1 MGKRSLIILVGL
13 IVVSIFLVY
22 KFVDGKKSAEDQATS
37 SSSKTA
43 QQLYKRAIDY
53 KKNYE
58 KLKAKEVYQEILS
71 DYSDFENIESAQKE
85 LEDLNIEIITSSVET
100 SQTVI
105 HDVQSGDTLGK
116 LAKKYN
122 TTIELIKIRNDL
134 KSNVIRIGQRI
145 SIWTGSFNI
154 FVDKS
159 QNIFMLRNNDEIV
172 KTYTVSTGK
181 DVGVTPIGEFV
192 IVNKL
197 INPVWFN
204 KGVVVPPESPA
215 NVLGSRWM
223 GFDLSGYGIHGT
235 IYPETIGSH
244 ETAGCVRMHNEDV
257 EEVYSMVPRGIKV
270 VIVD

>member
-1 MGKRSLIILVGL
+1 MNKKVLIFVVGL
-13 IVVSIFLVY
+13 IITIFFMAISTKSKESIL
-22 KFVDGKKSAEDQATS
+22 KQQEDISAETP
-37 SSSKTA
+37 

-58 KLKAKEVYQEILS
+58 KLKAKEIYQKILS
-71 DYSDFENIESAQKE
+71 DYSDFENIESVQKE

-100 SQTVI
+100 PQTVI

-116 LAKKYN
+116 LAKKYG
-122 TTIELIKIRNDL
+122 TTIELIKMRNDL
-134 KSNVIRIGQRI
+134 KSNVIRIGQRL

-159 QNIFMLRNNDEIV
+159 QNIFMLRNNDEII

-181 DVGVTPIGEFV
+181 DVSVTPIGEFI

-204 KGVVVPPESPA
+204 KGVVLPPESPA

-244 ETAGCVRMHNEDV
+244 ETAGCVRMYNEDV
-257 EEVYSMVPRGIKV
+257 EEIFSMVPRGIKV
-270 VIVD
+270 VIVE

>member
-1 MGKRSLIILVGL
+1 MNKKVLIFVVGL
-13 IVVSIFLVY
+13 IITIFFMAISTKSKESIL
-22 KFVDGKKSAEDQATS
+22 KQQEDISAETP
-37 SSSKTA
+37 
-43 QQLYKRAIDY
+43 QQLYKRAIGH

-58 KLKAKEVYQEILS
+58 KLKAKEIYQKILS
-71 DYSDFENIESAQKE
+71 DYSDFENIELVQKE

-100 SQTVI
+100 PQTVI

-116 LAKKYN
+116 LAKKYG
-122 TTIELIKIRNDL
+122 TTIELIKMRNDL
-134 KSNVIRIGQRI
+134 KSNVIRIGQRL

-159 QNIFMLRNNDEIV
+159 QNIFMLRNNDEII

-181 DVGVTPIGEFV
+181 DVSVTPIGEFI

-204 KGVVVPPESPA
+204 KGVVLPPESPA

-244 ETAGCVRMHNEDV
+244 ETAGCVRMYNEDV
-257 EEVYSMVPRGIKV
+257 EEIFSMVPRGIKV
-270 VIVD
+270 VIVE

>member
-1 MGKRSLIILVGL
+1 MNKKVLIFVVGL
-13 IVVSIFLVY
+13 IIAIFFMVISTKSKESIL
-22 KFVDGKKSAEDQATS
+22 KQQEDISAETP
-37 SSSKTA
+37 
-43 QQLYKRAIDY
+43 QQLYKRAIDH

-58 KLKAKEVYQEILS
+58 KLKAKEIYQKILS
-71 DYSDFENIESAQKE
+71 DYSDFENIESVQKE

-100 SQTVI
+100 PQTVI

-116 LAKKYN
+116 LAKKYG
-122 TTIELIKIRNDL
+122 TTIELIKMRNDL
-134 KSNVIRIGQRI
+134 KSNVIRIGQRL

-181 DVGVTPIGEFV
+181 DVSVTPIGEFI

-204 KGVVVPPESPA
+204 KGVVLPPESPA

-244 ETAGCVRMHNEDV
+244 ETAGCVRMYNEDV
-257 EEVYSMVPRGIKV
+257 EEIFSMVPRGIKV
-270 VIVD
+270 VIVE

>member
-1 MGKRSLIILVGL
+1 MNKKVLIFAIGLIIV
-13 IVVSIFLVY
+13 IFFVIISTKSKESIL
-22 KFVDGKKSAEDQATS
+22 KQQEDISAETP
-37 SSSKTA
+37 
-43 QQLYKRAIDY
+43 QQLYKRAIDH

-58 KLKAKEVYQEILS
+58 KLKAKEIYQKILS
-71 DYSDFENIESAQKE
+71 DYSDFENIESVQKE

-100 SQTVI
+100 PQTVI

-116 LAKKYN
+116 LAKKYG
-122 TTIELIKIRNDL
+122 TTIELIKMRNDL
-134 KSNVIRIGQRI
+134 KSNVIRIGQRL
-145 SIWTGSFNI
+145 SIWMGSFNI

-181 DVGVTPIGEFV
+181 DVSVTPIGEFI

-197 INPVWFN
+197 IDPVWFN
-204 KGVVVPPESPA
+204 KGVILPPESPA

-257 EEVYSMVPRGIKV
+257 EEIFSMVPRGIKV
-270 VIVD
+270 VIVE

>member
-1 MGKRSLIILVGL
+1 MNKKVLIFAIGLIIV
-13 IVVSIFLVY
+13 IFFVIISTKSKESIL
-22 KFVDGKKSAEDQATS
+22 KQQEDISAETP
-37 SSSKTA
+37 
-43 QQLYKRAIDY
+43 QQLYKRAIDH

-58 KLKAKEVYQEILS
+58 KLKAKEIYQKILS
-71 DYSDFENIESAQKE
+71 DYSDFENIESVQKE

-100 SQTVI
+100 PQTVI

-116 LAKKYN
+116 LAKKYG
-122 TTIELIKIRNDL
+122 TTIELIKMRNDL
-134 KSNVIRIGQRI
+134 KSNVIRIGQRL

-181 DVGVTPIGEFV
+181 DVSVTPIGEF
-192 IVNKL
+192 IIINKL

-204 KGVVVPPESPA
+204 KGVVLPPESPA

-257 EEVYSMVPRGIKV
+257 EEIFSMVPRGIKV
-270 VIVD
+270 VIVE